1 MSYKTSPSA
10 HHPLS
15 AAMAQPSGSQ
25 RLPRYSSIQAFW
37 IMWRELGEDI
47 DRYCYLKNSFPLKAV
62 IGNPG
67 LWVLVQYRIS
77 RWVHYYCHIP
87 VFRPVLKLLCAIW
100 QKVVEVAT
108 GVELPNRADVGGGL
122 FMPHANGIVIHVDAK
137 IGRNCNIGQQVTVG
151 VGGEPMGTPT
161 IGDRVFLGPGVK
173 VLGPV
178 TIGDD
183 VAVGANAV
191 VVKDVPAYAVA
202 VGIPAKVISSK
213 GSMNLVRYRG
223 CQH

>member
-1 MSYKTSPSA
+1 MSYKTSPST
-10 HHPLS
+10 HPSLPITPALS
-15 AAMAQPSGSQ
+15 SVSPLPPSPSAIPAL
-25 RLPRYSSIQAFW
+25 R
-37 IMWRELGEDI
+37 IMWAELGEDI

-67 LWVLVQYRIS
+67 LWVLIQYRVS
-77 RWVHYYCHIP
+77 RWVHYYFHVP
-87 VFRPVLKLLCAIW
+87 LLRPVLKLVCAIW

-108 GVELPNRADVGGGL
+108 GVELPNRAEVGGGL

-151 VGGEPMGTPT
+151 VGGDPMGTPT

-173 VLGPV
+173 VLGPL

-223 CQH
+223 CPH